1 MVEEKIAVKFDEPVQ
16 MDINGH
22 ICEEKDAVGFK
33 VTHDIM
39 DLDYFLVADELG
51 GNISQ
56 KSNGHIRGT

>member
-1 MVEEKIAVKFDEPVQ
+1 